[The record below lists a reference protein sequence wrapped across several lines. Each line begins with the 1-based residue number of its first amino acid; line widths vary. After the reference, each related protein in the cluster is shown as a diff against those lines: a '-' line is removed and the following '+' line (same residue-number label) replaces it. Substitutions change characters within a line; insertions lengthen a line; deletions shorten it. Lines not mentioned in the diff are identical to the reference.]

1 MSNFDSTYSA
11 IASIT
16 DGKYDSTYSAL
27 KAAAVSMGAED
38 KDYDSEYSVAVALA
52 EVAGNGGGSGGGS
65 SKPIIYNGFKFTG
78 GDMSLVDFSQ
88 YDWSGVYDGS
98 YFFSSSRSLQQTINK
113 NYNSTDDWSNF
124 EKNFNGKFIST
135 SKMFYSMSD
144 GKFTSIPQMDTSEVV
159 DMNGMFSG
167 CNKITSIPQ
176 MDTSNVTDMGSMFS
190 GCNKITS
197 IPQMDTSNVTNMGSM
212 FSDCKSLISIPQMDT
227 SNVTNMG
234 YMFYR
239 CSSLTSIPQMDT
251 SNVTFM
257 NDMFS
262 GCNKITSIPQMDISN
277 VTNMSNV
284 FMGCKSLIE
293 VRFKG
298 DPNKV
303 TKTTGMFSEVVTN
316 GTLYYDSRYDYSVII
331 SVLPSTWT
339 AIPYDVVD

>member
-52 EVAGNGGGSGGGS
+52 EVAGNGGGNGGGS

-98 YFFSSSRSLQQTINK
+98 YFFSSSRSLHATINK

-176 MDTSNVTDMGSMFS
+176 MDTSEVVDMGSMFS
-190 GCNKITS
+190 DCNSLIS

-212 FSDCKSLISIPQMDT
+212 FYKCT
-227 SNVTNMG
+227 A
-234 YMFYR
+234 
-239 CSSLTSIPQMDT
+239 LTSIPQMDI

-257 NDMFS
+257 NDMFG

-277 VTNMSNV
+277 VTNMSGM
-284 FMGCKSLIE
+284 FSGCKSLIE

-331 SVLPSTWT
+331 SVLPSTW
-339 AIPYDVVD
+339 AVIPYDVVD